1 MEKVGK
7 TKYKW
12 EVSNVYVLYKNVYAH
27 MWESVCVFIGERDDG
42 VYVFEGDAENLW
54 CVCVSVCVCVDGAM
68 AWCKY
73 VCGIKAF

>member
-1 MEKVGK
+1 MYMYYMKMYMHICGR
-7 TKYKW
+7 
-12 EVSNVYVLYKNVYAH
+12 
-27 MWESVCVFIGERDDG
+27 VCVFIGERDDG

-54 CVCVSVCVCVDGAM
+54 CVCDVCVCVCVCVCVDGAM